1 MKKIILLLLIIVSFV
16 EMHAQN
22 GSPWKKISQSRI
34 AVSERIHSK
43 IDAANQLVFE
53 LDEVSMKQSLASIQ
67 GKAAK
72 ENGTVI
78 DIPNKNGVVE
88 KFSVWE
94 SSNFAPELQAQYS
107 DIRAYEGVGISDPNA
122 SINFSFS
129 PQGIQT
135 MVLRGENDTEFIEK
149 YSQGSTAYVVFDSKS
164 RKRGSLPFSCKTE
177 DVLVNEQM
185 LSKTSKIVASN
196 GVYKTFRLALSCT
209 AEYTSYHGGTVAG
222 ALAAMNATMTRVNG
236 IFNKDL
242 ALRLIIIANNSSII
256 YTNATTDPYSDA
268 VIDDPN
274 NTITDGSEG
283 AWSLELQDN
292 LTTTIGNAN
301 YDIGHLFGAS
311 GSGGNAGCI
320 GCICVAPSIADEYG
334 KGSAFTSPA
343 DEKPEGD
350 TFDIDFVAHEMGH
363 QLGANHTFSDVI
375 EGEGV
380 SVEPGGGSTIMGYAG
395 ITDYSVQNNSDDYF
409 AYASIRQ
416 IQVNLAAKS
425 CGTNQTLSNQTPT
438 MNAGADYTIPKG
450 TAFVLK
456 GTGSDPNGNALTYCW
471 EQNDSATTQS
481 GASSIAFST
490 KPDGPLFRSFKPV
503 SSPVRY
509 MPALNSVLANKLTS
523 TWESVSDIARTL
535 HFTLTGRDNAAQGV
549 AQTSTDAMIVSV
561 SGTAGPFAVTSQNTD
576 NLSWSQGTGQT
587 ITWSVNNTASLQ
599 GSANVNIK
607 LSIDGGLTFPTV
619 LAANTPNDGSETI
632 TVPAIQATNCRILI
646 EPTDNIYY
654 AVNSKSFA
662 VGYSV
667 TSTCNTYT
675 FSTPIN
681 IPDGTT
687 SYTIRTITVPSSTST
702 TVSDVNFA
710 VGFTHTYLSDV
721 QIELSSPEGT
731 TVKLF
736 DRGCGSTSNTLL
748 LNYDD
753 SGSALSCGT
762 TTLQTVA
769 PFEPLGV
776 LNGQNPSGV
785 WTLRVRDVDAVKTG
799 RIDSASITICT
810 QTFTLGTPDLE
821 INDFVMYPNPNKGNF
836 NIQFSSTSSTGVA
849 VFVHDILGR
858 KIYEKKF
865 ENASNFN
872 QNIQLTNAQA
882 GIYLL
887 TVIDGDRK
895 EVRKIVIE

>member
-1 MKKIILLLLIIVSFV
+1 MKKIILFLLTIISFL
-16 EMHAQN
+16 EIHAQK
-22 GSPWKKISQSRI
+22 GSPWKKISQDRI
-34 AVSERIHSK
+34 AISDRIHSK
-43 IDAANQLVFE
+43 LDTADQLVFE
-53 LDEVSMKQSLASIQ
+53 LDEATMKQSLVAVQ
-67 GKAAK
+67 GKAVK
-72 ENGTVI
+72 ENETVI
-78 DIPNKNGVVE
+78 EIPNKNGVLE

-94 SSNFAPELQAQYS
+94 SSNFESDLQAKYPE
-107 DIRAYEGVGISDPNA
+107 IRAYEGIGITDPGA
-122 SINFSFS
+122 SISFSFS

-149 YSQGSTAYVVFDSKS
+149 YSQGSKAYVVFDSKS

-177 DVLVNEQM
+177 DVSLNKQL
-185 LSKTSKIVASN
+185 LSKTSKLAASN

-209 AEYTSYHGGTVAG
+209 AEYTTYHGGTVAG

-242 ALRLIIIANNSSII
+242 ALRLIIIGNNTNII
-256 YTNATTDPYSDA
+256 YTNAVTDPYSDA

-283 AWSLELQDN
+283 AWSLELQEN
-292 LTTTIGNAN
+292 LTATIGNAN

-320 GCICVAPSIADEYG
+320 GCVCVAPSIDDEYG
-334 KGSAFTSPA
+334 KGSAYTSPA
-343 DEKPEGD
+343 DGKPEGD
-350 TFDIDFVAHEMGH
+350 TFDIDFVVHEMGH
-363 QLGANHTFSDVI
+363 QLGANHTFSDAI
-375 EGEGV
+375 EGDGV
-380 SVEPGGGSTIMGYAG
+380 NVEPGSGSTIMGYAG
-395 ITDYSVQNNSDDYF
+395 IGDYSVQNNSDDYF
-409 AYASIRQ
+409 TYVSINQ
-416 IQVNLAAKS
+416 IQANLANKS
-425 CGTNQTLSNQTPT
+425 CGTSQTLTSQTPT
-438 MNAGADYTIPKG
+438 ISAGADYTIPKG
-450 TAFVLK
+450 TAFILK
-456 GTGSDPNGNALTYCW
+456 GTGSDPNGDSLTYCW
-471 EQNDSATTQS
+471 EQNDSASTQS
-481 GASSIAFST
+481 GASSVAFST

-503 SSPVRY
+503 SSSVRY
-509 MPALNSVLANKLTS
+509 MPALSNVLASKLTS

-535 HFTLTGRDNAAQGV
+535 HFTLTGRDNAAQGY
-549 AQTSTDAMIVSV
+549 AQTSTDAMIVTV
-561 SGTAGPFAVTSQNTD
+561 SGTAGPFAVTSQNTA
-576 NLSWSQGTGQT
+576 NLGWSQGTSQT
-587 ITWSVNNTASLQ
+587 ITWSVNNTASLP

-607 LSIDGGLTFPTV
+607 LSTDGGLTFSTV
-619 LAANTPNDGSETI
+619 LKANTPNDGSETI

-675 FSTPIN
+675 FSTPIS

-687 SYTIRTITVPSSTST
+687 TYTTRTISVPSSSGT
-702 TVSDVNFA
+702 TVSDVNFSI
-710 VGFTHTYLSDV
+710 GFTHTYLSDV
-721 QIELSSPEGT
+721 QIELVSPQGT

-736 DRGCGSTSNTLL
+736 DRSCGSTSNTLL

-799 RIDSASITICT
+799 KIDSASITICT

-821 INDFVMYPNPNKGNF
+821 INDFVLYPNPNKGNF
-836 NIQFSSTSSTGVA
+836 NIQFSSTSTTGVT

-858 KIYEKKF
+858 KIFENKF
-865 ENASNFN
+865 ENASSFN

-895 EVRKIVIE
+895 EVKKIVIE